1 MKPNK
6 QIENALFLT
15 WVISLVAILGSLF
28 FSEILHYEPC
38 KLCWFQRIFMYP
50 LIFIT
55 TILLIKKDF
64 KQSFFILILSA
75 IGGSISIY
83 HYLIQKMELFSN
95 NDDFCGRIP
104 CSGEYIN
111 LLGFITIPFL
121 ALIAFTLIFFLNF
134 WILHKQKRRNK

>member
-1 MKPNK
+1 MKSNK

-15 WVISLVAILGSLF
+15 WVISLISTLGSLF

-55 TILLIKKDF
+55 TISLIKKDF
-64 KQSFFILILSA
+64 KQSLYILVLST

-83 HYLIQKMELFSN
+83 HYLIQKTELFST
-95 NDDFCGRIP
+95 NDNFCGRIP
-104 CSGEYIN
+104 CSGEFIN
-111 LLGFITIPFL
+111 LFGFITIPFL
-121 ALIAFTLIFFLNF
+121 ALIAFTLIFILNF
-134 WILHKQKRRNK
+134 WILNKQKKVK

>member
-15 WVISLVAILGSLF
+15 WIISLIATLGSLF

-50 LIFIT
+50 LVFIT
-55 TILLIKKDF
+55 TISLIKKDF
-64 KQSFFILILSA
+64 KQSLYILILST

-83 HYLIQKMELFSN
+83 HYLIQKTELFSTN
-95 NDDFCGRIP
+95 NNFCGRIP

-121 ALIAFTLIFFLNF
+121 ALIAFTLIFILNF
-134 WILHKQKRRNK
+134 WILHKQKKVK

>member
-15 WVISLVAILGSLF
+15 WVISLIATLGSLF

-50 LIFIT
+50 LVFIT
-55 TILLIKKDF
+55 TISLIKKDF
-64 KQSFFILILSA
+64 KQSLYILILST

-83 HYLIQKMELFSN
+83 HYLIQKTELFSTN
-95 NDDFCGRIP
+95 NNFCGRIP
-104 CSGEYIN
+104 CSGEFIN
-111 LLGFITIPFL
+111 LFGFITIPFL
-121 ALIAFTLIFFLNF
+121 ALIAFTLIFILNF
-134 WILHKQKRRNK
+134 WILNKQKKVK